1 MMGLLSMRIVLLK
14 KQPGSKKH
22 MKYVKLSYNIKK
34 KMPVYPGT
42 KPLSI
47 RRIKEIAKKDSCNT
61 CEITFSNH
69 IGTHIDAPRHFFNSG
84 RAISSYSMKELVF
97 KKPILVNCPKD
108 SCESIEIEDLMSLTK
123 NKTKPDLLFLR
134 TGFSKYRGK
143 NSYNYSYKNP
153 FLAPST
159 AEWIRKEVPSIKA
172 LAIDCVSIAS
182 YSNRKYGAKTH
193 RILLTESGFKGLPV
207 LIIEDLCI
215 PTSIDNLDEIAV
227 LPFSVEGIDSAPCT
241 VIGVIHD

>member
-1 MMGLLSMRIVLLK
+1 
-14 KQPGSKKH
+14 
-22 MKYVKLSYNIKK
+22 MKYIKLSYSIKK
-34 KMPVYPGT
+34 KMPAYPGT

-47 RRIKEIAKKDSCNT
+47 KPVKEIAKKDSCNT
-61 CEITFSNH
+61 CEVTLSNH

-84 RAISSYSMKELVF
+84 RTIGSYSMKELVF
-97 KKPILVNCPKD
+97 RKPILVNCPKD
-108 SCESIEIEDLMSLTK
+108 SCEAIEIEDLVSLTK
-123 NKTKPDLLFLR
+123 NKIKPDLLFLR
-134 TGFSKYRGK
+134 TGFSKHRSK
-143 NSYNYSYKNP
+143 NRHKYSYKNP

-193 RILLTESGFKGLPV
+193 RVLLTENRFKGLPV

-215 PTSIDNLDEIAV
+215 PTRMDNLDEIVV
-227 LPFSVEGIDSAPCT
+227 LPFSIEGIDSAPCT
-241 VIGVIHD
+241 VIGVIND